1 MARITEYRF
10 GHVVIDD
17 CEFVQDVIVLPS
29 RVVPEWWRV
38 EGHSLCL
45 EDLAGVLDELPEHLI
60 VGTGHDAQ
68 MRPRPEVMHALGER
82 GIDVEVL
89 PTGEAVRRYG
99 ELNPATVAAA
109 LHLTC

>member
-1 MARITEYRF
+1 MEYRF
-10 GHVVIDD
+10 GHIVIDD
-17 CEFVQDVIVLPS
+17 REFVRDVIVLPS

-45 EDLAGVLDELPEHLI
+45 QDLAGVLDELPKHLI

-68 MRPRPEVMHALGER
+68 MRPQPEVLDALRER
-82 GIDVEVL
+82 GIEVEVL
-89 PTGEAVRRYG
+89 PTGEAVHRYG
-99 ELNPATVAAA
+99 ELNPAVVAAA